1 MSDIIATV
9 LSRDG
14 GTYRVLLDGQE
25 RLAILRG
32 KAKRAEERAVA
43 GDLVRI
49 DPTTCDDDVIAID
62 AVEPRRS
69 LIARRVPEGRG
80 TRPVAANVDQVVV
93 VTAAAEPEPIL
104 QLIDRLLVVA
114 ESNDVPAS
122 VVVNKCDL
130 GSADPI
136 IEHLRAAGYQ
146 VFPTAARA
154 GLGLEALRSLLVGR
168 VSVFTGP
175 SGAGKSSLLN
185 ALEPGL
191 GLRIGEV
198 SRKVKRGTHTTV
210 TASMIPIAVGGFV
223 VDTPGFSEVG
233 VWDLDP
239 TDVTECFPELRA
251 VAGECR
257 FGDCKHRTE
266 PGCAARGLVES
277 GVMPAERFASYL
289 AILAELEETPKDWE

>member
-1 MSDIIATV
+1 MKDIVATV

-49 DPTTCDDDVIAID
+49 DPTTFDDDVLAID

-93 VTAAAEPEPIL
+93 VTAAAEPAPIL

-114 ESNDVPAS
+114 EANDVPAS

-130 GSADPI
+130 GPAEPLI
-136 IEHLRAAGYQ
+136 AHLKAAGYQ
-146 VFPTAARA
+146 VFPTAACA
-154 GLGLEALRSLLVGR
+154 GVGLEALRSLLVGK

-191 GLRIGEV
+191 GLRVGEV

-233 VWDLDP
+233 VWGLDP
-239 TDVTECFPELRA
+239 DDVTECFPELRA
-251 VAGECR
+251 VAGQCR
-257 FGDCKHRTE
+257 FGNCQHRTE

-277 GVMPAERFASYL
+277 GAMPAERFASYL
-289 AILAELEETPKDWE
+289 AILAELEGTPKDWE